1 MFIETKMRKSCTI
14 SGIIL
19 PVRSSALGGTRTP
32 NLLIRSQMLYPLSYK
47 RWFPIFLGCL
57 LDDYRFIL
65 LNLTVIQQIVYQILK
80 FIFFQVLDV
89 AKLTICLSYKSRVLT
104 FVLDFG

>member
-1 MFIETKMRKSCTI
+1 
-14 SGIIL
+14 
-19 PVRSSALGGTRTP
+19 
-32 NLLIRSQMLYPLSYK
+32 
-47 RWFPIFLGCL
+47 LGCL